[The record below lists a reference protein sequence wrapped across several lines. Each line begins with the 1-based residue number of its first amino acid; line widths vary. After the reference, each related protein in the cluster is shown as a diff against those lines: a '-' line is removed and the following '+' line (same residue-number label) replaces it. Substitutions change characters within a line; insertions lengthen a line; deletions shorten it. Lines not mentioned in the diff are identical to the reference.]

1 MIKTLFHP
9 EVTFLSQLKT
19 NRYPA
24 LDITRCFA
32 LLCVVTYHFFA
43 YTTFYHS
50 SVEGIRMIVLGI
62 LYYVSSLGVPLFL
75 LLSGYLMGSKRPSKR
90 YYCKIAH
97 TLGIYVLASG
107 CCYLYRYFAKAEPAV
122 AGNFGD
128 FLAGTLD
135 YSVIPHAWYIA
146 MYIGL
151 FFIIPYLN
159 ILYDALDGKQQRRGL
174 VLTLVCVTMLPEV
187 TNILRVEAGQWL
199 GFRLHTGA
207 YQVLL
212 PSFWCSSYPMAY
224 YLIGRHLREY
234 PLSWKPLTR
243 FLAAA
248 GGVLAVGG
256 GNVLLCYGTSLVLGP
271 WASYASA
278 LTMIHAVLIFQFLS
292 RLECSRM
299 SSKLTD
305 FLSLLSRL
313 CLGAYLVSWI
323 FEDIFHK
330 RASLL
335 EPDGYR
341 RMLFLP
347 ILVPAVYLCSLVL
360 SGVLEGLY
368 RILAKGFGTIQ
379 KRS

>member
-1 MIKTLFHP
+1 M
-9 EVTFLSQLKT
+9 SQLKT

-50 SVEGIRMIVLGI
+50 SVEGIRMVVLGI

-90 YYCKIAH
+90 YYSKIAH

-151 FFIIPYLN
+151 FFMIPYLN

-174 VLTLVCVTMLPEV
+174 VLTFVCVTMLPEI
-187 TNILRVEAGQWL
+187 TNILSVESGQWL
-199 GFRLHTGA
+199 GFRLHTNE
-207 YQVLL
+207 YQTLL
-212 PSFWCSSYPMAY
+212 PNYWLSFYPVTY

-234 PLSWKPLTR
+234 PLAWKPMTR
-243 FLAAA
+243 FLVAA
-248 GGVLAVGG
+248 GSVLVVGG

-271 WASYASA
+271 WVSYASA
-278 LTMIHAVLIFQFLS
+278 LIMIHAVLIFQFLS

-299 SSKLTD
+299 PAKAAN

-330 RASLL
+330 RASLV

>member
-1 MIKTLFHP
+1 M
-9 EVTFLSQLKT
+9 SQSEP

-43 YTTFYHS
+43 YTNFYHS

-62 LYYVSSLGVPLFL
+62 LYYVSYLGVPLFL
-75 LLSGYLMGSKRPSKR
+75 LLSGYLMGSKRPSKH
-90 YYCKIAH
+90 YYCKIFH

-122 AGNFGD
+122 AGNWGD

-151 FFIIPYLN
+151 FFMIPYLN

-174 VLTLVCVTMLPEV
+174 VLTFVCIIMLPEV
-187 TNILRVEAGQWL
+187 TNILSVESGQWL
-199 GFRLHTGA
+199 GFRLHTDE
-207 YQVLL
+207 YQTLL
-212 PSFWCSSYPMAY
+212 PDYWHSFFPVAY

-234 PLSWKPLTR
+234 PLPWKPMTR
-243 FLAAA
+243 FLVAA
-248 GGVLAVGG
+248 GSVLAVGG

-271 WASYASA
+271 WVSYASA
-278 LTMIHAVLIFQFLS
+278 LIMIHAVLIFQFLS

-299 SSKLTD
+299 PAKAAN

-330 RASLL
+330 QACLL

-347 ILVPAVYLCSLVL
+347 ILVPAVYLCSLAL
-360 SGVLEGLY
+360 SGVLDGIY
-368 RILAKGFGTIQ
+368 GIFAKGFGHFKIQ
-379 KRS
+379 N